1 MKTENTPQEK
11 AKFFA
16 QYWGQFLKTSD
27 NHKTKGLKPLEID
40 SHSIQYVDEHSF
52 LELTPL
58 KNISD
63 EDAIEVARIA
73 LNKDTDW
80 NPIDIIKWDWCTKIV
95 VNREPDISKEGV
107 NIEMYIIIDFQV
119 NKDEIFF
126 TWDYIYDN
134 GIGKSERHLPNSV
147 SIYDYLRSKS
157 YLLPYKDL
165 STEDLIAYGWAKE
178 IEK

>member
-58 KNISD
+58 KNISY

-73 LNKDTDW
+73 LNKDINWGREFSKKLAGEFGLIRIEIPDSYKSKDFSDLVYNT
-80 NPIDIIKWDWCTKIV
+80 NPETA
-95 VNREPDISKEGV
+95 
-107 NIEMYIIIDFQV
+107 
-119 NKDEIFF
+119 
-126 TWDYIYDN
+126 
-134 GIGKSERHLPNSV
+134 
-147 SIYDYLRSKS
+147 
-157 YLLPYKDL
+157 KDL
-165 STEDLIAYGWAKE
+165 IVKMLTPF
-178 IEK
+178 

>member
-1 MKTENTPQEK
+1 MKTENTPEEK

-63 EDAIEVARIA
+63 EDAIEVGYILLKRGRDYKKDIFCKQDAYAWIRNGMMPT
-73 LNKDTDW
+73 LN
-80 NPIDIIKWDWCTKIV
+80 PSQCV
-95 VNREPDISKEGV
+95 LA
-107 NIEMYIIIDFQV
+107 IDF
-119 NKDEIFF
+119 I
-126 TWDYIYDN
+126 
-134 GIGKSERHLPNSV
+134 
-147 SIYDYLRSKS
+147 RSKS

-178 IEK
+178 IES